1 MEISK
6 TQILSYLEKFK
17 TKRVLI
23 IGDVMIDSYMWGVVN
38 RISPEAPI
46 PIVSVVNREYRM
58 GGAANVAFNIKSL
71 GAEPILCA
79 VVGQDEKGKIF
90 RDLLKQNSMSDE
102 GLLSLPDRKTTI
114 KTRIIC
120 GSQHMLRVD
129 DEVDTEIDE
138 KSSEILVEKVE
149 KIIAKQKIDLII
161 FEDYDKG
168 VLNPKFISKV
178 IKIAKKNS
186 IFTAVDPK
194 KRNFNSYNGVD
205 LFKPNFKEFCEGTN
219 SEISKT
225 DLKEIAKSAQKF
237 LESSAISTLLLTLSE
252 HGVFISDIKNN
263 FHFPAERRLIT
274 DVSGA
279 GDTVISVAGLLLS
292 AGASLSE
299 IASISN
305 IAGGL
310 VCEKSGVV
318 PIEPEELQ
326 NEFR

>member
-58 GGAANVAFNIKSL
+58 GGAANVAFNINSL

-263 FHFPAERRLIT
+263 FHFPAERRLIA